1 MPRSATPPGAIGT
14 RRSNRSRALELTDQ
28 KEQATVAQQFL
39 QAAADGLA
47 TGAVSALRKTLPAG
61 LRPAASRSPRSKSKG
76 RKEETV
82 RRHSAHASTK
92 ARSNTGG
99 SASAFLFN
107 DERSERR
114 ASSISAATEAAVQA
128 IATEILEAQDVAAV
142 QRKAAPQSSQDL
154 CQALA
159 PRTEPPDPWASS
171 ESDAESDAS
180 QKESSASASAT
191 LSAPALQDQATA
203 SISTIRSRGSSSRQS
218 AEPEGEP
225 LELQRS
231 RGREPREPRER
242 DGGPRQS
249 SASPTDAARLHRALS
264 QVQTCASK
272 GHFSE
277 AIQACL
283 PALHGPQEVVDIVG
297 SLLAAWQASIKKQK
311 RAARHRHSQ
320 RESLRTFANPAPRSL
335 STACHTAFRP
345 RFTCQEQQD
354 EMEALVSEA

>member
-1 MPRSATPPGAIGT
+1 
-14 RRSNRSRALELTDQ
+14 
-28 KEQATVAQQFL
+28 VAQQFL

-92 ARSNTGG
+92 ARSNAGG

-114 ASSISAATEAAVQA
+114 ASSIRAATEAAVQA

-142 QRKAAPQSSQDL
+142 QRKVAPQSSQDL

-180 QKESSASASAT
+180 QKDSSASASAT
-191 LSAPALQDQATA
+191 LSAPALQDQASA

-225 LELQRS
+225 AELQRS
-231 RGREPREPRER
+231 RGREPHEPRER

-249 SASPTDAARLHRALS
+249 SPSDAARLHRALS

-311 RAARHRHSQ
+311 R
-320 RESLRTFANPAPRSL
+320 
-335 STACHTAFRP
+335 
-345 RFTCQEQQD
+345 EQQD
-354 EMEALVSEA
+354 EMEALVSEASCCLLLFEQAPH